1 MKSKINKISWSYLQP
16 AYNMICSLM
25 NNAEIF
31 FIIYFFH
38 IMQVLIHDPLYLWKL
53 SPLKAQDI
61 QRRTEEDT
69 AASSRTHAAQKR
81 GGGDPVPDNIPSD
94 TNQPTNKMAER
105 VLRRLHEKL
114 EGEEDGMQL
123 SVSGHVNHLIQEATD
138 PGNLS
143 ALFHGWQ
150 SWV

>member
-1 MKSKINKISWSYLQP
+1 MFGILLQHCR
-16 AYNMICSLM
+16 AL
-25 NNAEIF
+25 
-31 FIIYFFH
+31 IIGFNCYVT
-38 IMQVLIHDPLYLWKL
+38 QVLIHDPLYLWKL

-61 QRRTEEDT
+61 QRRTEGET
-69 AASSRTHAAQKR
+69 TTSSRTNTAQKR
-81 GGGDPVPDNIPSD
+81 GGDHATDGVTSEA
-94 TNQPTNKMAER
+94 NQPTNKMAER

>member
-1 MKSKINKISWSYLQP
+1 MHVL
-16 AYNMICSLM
+16 
-25 NNAEIF
+25 
-31 FIIYFFH
+31 
-38 IMQVLIHDPLYLWKL
+38 QVLIHDPLYLWKL

-61 QRRTEEDT
+61 QRKSEEET
-69 AASSRTHAAQKR
+69 GASSRAQAAQKR
-81 GGGDPVPDNIPSD
+81 GGGDPSADD
-94 TNQPTNKMAER
+94 ETNQPTNKMAER

>member
-1 MKSKINKISWSYLQP
+1 MFGFLLQHCR
-16 AYNMICSLM
+16 ALIRFNCYVT
-25 NNAEIF
+25 
-31 FIIYFFH
+31 
-38 IMQVLIHDPLYLWKL
+38 QVLIHDPLYLWKL

-61 QRRTEEDT
+61 QRRTEGDT
-69 AASSRTHAAQKR
+69 STSSRTNTAQKR
-81 GGGDPVPDNIPSD
+81 GGDHATDGVTSEA
-94 TNQPTNKMAER
+94 NQPTNKMAER

>member
-1 MKSKINKISWSYLQP
+1 ML
-16 AYNMICSLM
+16 L
-25 NNAEIF
+25 
-31 FIIYFFH
+31 FI
-38 IMQVLIHDPLYLWKL
+38 QVLIHDPLYLWKL
-53 SPLKAQDI
+53 SPHKAQDI
-61 QRRTEEDT
+61 QRRTEEET
-69 AASSRTHAAQKR
+69 TTCSRAHAAQKR
-81 GGGDPVPDNIPSD
+81 GADAADGTSCVPSEA
-94 TNQPTNKMAER
+94 NQPANKMAER